1 MPAKQEHEAAAENL
15 GCQLVLFSG
24 LFGPHVQQLLCVDP
38 RKTINK
44 VGRFLKQEIPWQHSL
59 FKLCSLK

>member
-44 VGRFLKQEIPWQHSL
+44 VGRILKQEIP
-59 FKLCSLK
+59 